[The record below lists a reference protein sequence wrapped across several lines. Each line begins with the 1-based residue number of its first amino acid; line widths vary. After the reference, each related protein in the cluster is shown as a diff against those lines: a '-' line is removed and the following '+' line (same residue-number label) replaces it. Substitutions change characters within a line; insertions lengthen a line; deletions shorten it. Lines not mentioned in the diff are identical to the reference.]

1 VAAAQTVI
9 AAKLTPETA
18 DKLVKQGI
26 DALKSK
32 LN

>member
-1 VAAAQTVI
+1 VI
-9 AAKLTPETA
+9 AEKLKPEAA

-26 DALKSK
+26 DALKGR